1 MEDIIERKL
10 ANEVAEYAGQFL
22 GRVIRGSERTNAY
35 NELEHEAHYQNN
47 SDMEA
52 TLEDVSTPIAD

>member
-22 GRVIRGSERTNAY
+22 GRVIRAGDRFNAY
-35 NELEHEAHYQNN
+35 NELEHEAPYQSA